1 MPNDQAPWTTARV
14 VGSCSSTPTPQ
25 AIEVPFCRPEFF
37 TQHSWAHGVAF
48 ALVPCLLLG
57 TGGLEAEVGDHDGGA
72 CGEFLKP
79 GREAAVKFN

>member
-1 MPNDQAPWTTARV
+1 MPNDKAPWTTARV

-57 TGGLEAEVGDHDGGA
+57 TGCLEVGDGGA
-72 CGEFLKP
+72 CGVFLKP